1 MRTWWLM
8 LATLLVPALGW
19 AQPDP
24 VVGNWRGTL
33 KTPAGTESPL
43 VLTIA
48 KNGDRY
54 FGSTSGLSEGADVA
68 LRKIEP
74 VSGGTGVSI
83 EAAAESRLGVVLLAA
98 TLTAQGNALTG
109 DGTLGVGSQRFPVSF
124 ALQRRLRA
132 DVVQH
137 QVEQT
142 AEYFTGPWKF
152 DYVGGEF
159 PPLSIGNRQG
169 TITFARVAGSNFVAG
184 ALEGESFGT
193 KFEHRMSIGVD
204 PDADTVVL
212 SEKHADGVELLS
224 LGNWRSPLAI
234 VFLTSP
240 VSSGG
245 RTYQLRRVFSILSES
260 AFDMTEEFSVDG
272 GPFRRLGAGHFTRS
286 K

>member
-24 VVGNWRGTL
+24 VVGKLRGTL

-48 KNGDRY
+48 KERRSLFRLDQRTVRRRRRGAPQDR
-54 FGSTSGLSEGADVA
+54 
-68 LRKIEP
+68 
-74 VSGGTGVSI
+74 TGQRRDWRVD
-83 EAAAESRLGVVLLAA
+83 EAAADSRLGVVLLAA

-142 AEYFTGPWKF
+142 VEYFAGPWKF

-169 TITFARVAGSNFVAG
+169 AITFARVAGSNFVAG
-184 ALEGESFGT
+184 ALEGESFGA
-193 KFEHRMSIGVD
+193 KFEHRMAIGVD

-212 SEKHADGVELLS
+212 SENTADGVELLS
-224 LGNWRSPLAI
+224 LGNWRSPLAV
-234 VFLTSP
+234 VFLTAP

-245 RTYQLRRVFSILSES
+245 RTYHLRRVFSILSES

-272 GPFRRLGAGHFTRS
+272 GPFRRLGAGHFTKS